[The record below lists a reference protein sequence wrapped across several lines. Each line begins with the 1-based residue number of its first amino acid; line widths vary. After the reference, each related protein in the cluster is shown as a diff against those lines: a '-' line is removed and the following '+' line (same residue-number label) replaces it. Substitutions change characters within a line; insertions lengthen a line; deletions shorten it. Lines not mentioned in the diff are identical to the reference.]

1 MIVRIVRRLL
11 IAIAFAALW
20 TEDQLRK
27 LNRPTSEGSNVERTK
42 VIEFLRKNWKWIIA
56 LIFATGGGFQFGR
69 IHVQKGEKLEVY
81 IIIPEDFPDIFGA
94 PPAQA
99 GAGEKV
105 SDYAKSALRRAAS
118 VEREGMKLRD
128 TEDGR
133 KLFAVL
139 QRLHNDP
146 LCLPDIE
153 EAVKTTQLDPLTLSL
168 IAKIALKIAIV
179 YLERRAP
186 RTESEWDDRLLA
198 LLKLFADRPETIN
211 AAHAAIIR
219 RGP

>member
-1 MIVRIVRRLL
+1 MILCIIRRILL
-11 IAIAFAALW
+11 AIMFVAAW
-20 TEDQLRK
+20 CEDQLAK

-42 VIEFLRKNWKWIIA
+42 VIDFLRKNWKWIIA

-94 PPAQA
+94 PPAA
-99 GAGEKV
+99 KAAGETF
-105 SDYAKSALRRAAS
+105 SPHAMSALRRA
-118 VEREGMKLRD
+118 VNYERDGRRLRD

-146 LCLPDIE
+146 LCLPDVE
-153 EAVKTTQLDPLTLSL
+153 EAVKTTQLDPLTLSI
-168 IAKIALKIAIV
+168 IAKIALKVAVV

-211 AAHAAIIR
+211 AAHAAVIR